1 MQVGSNPF
9 AFRIHLIDEAGQPYP
24 MICVIDQTGVKHV
37 DPERYQIENLKE
49 TMPDE
54 WSRRRAGGSAWT
66 KAWRT

>member
-54 WSRRRAGGSAWT
+54 
-66 KAWRT
+66 